1 MKLNLFLKPQKRA
14 EELADYLGRY
24 ISYFL
29 FLNLDFGVFFLCSF
43 RILRVVS
50 SMDENVPD
58 RDQRRPAPHRYPTRG
73 ACNDAGAHAVVS
85 GVRPVD
91 PEVQRS
97 KSPGGS
103 GTADRLSSGT
113 ATEVDRPDD
122 DDNGFGFFDGNTDG
136 TPAIPLGVPSVPSAP
151 VPSVVPTDSS
161 ALQMIAEVLS
171 RMQANDRSKGT
182 FDREQRQDRVA
193 KYLSKME
200 SGESIFVVI
209 ARFERIICQK
219 SIDKFDWIPL
229 FEKVLKGKWMHLY
242 STIEK
247 LCDDH

>member
-1 MKLNLFLKPQKRA
+1 MEAP
-14 EELADYLGRY
+14 EESGGTCRLLGP
-24 ISYFL
+24 IYFL
-29 FLNLDFGVFFLCSF
+29 LSFSQFRFWRVFFVCSF
-43 RILRVVS
+43 CILRVVS
-50 SMDENVPD
+50 SMDEYVPD

-73 ACNDAGAHAVVS
+73 TCNDAGAHAVVS

-103 GTADRLSSGT
+103 GTADRQSSGT
-113 ATEVDRPDD
+113 ATEVDRPDN
-122 DDNGFGFFDGNTDG
+122 DDNGFVFFYGNTDD
-136 TPAIPLGVPSVPSAP
+136 TPANPLGVPSAP
-151 VPSVVPTDSS
+151 APSVVPTDSS

-182 FDREQRQDRVA
+182 FDREQRLDRAA

-200 SGESIFVVI
+200 SGESIFIVI
-209 ARFERIICQK
+209 ARFERIMCQK

-229 FEKVLKGKWMHLY
+229 FEKVLRESG
-242 STIEK
+242 
-247 LCDDH
+247 

>member
-1 MKLNLFLKPQKRA
+1 MEAP
-14 EELADYLGRY
+14 EERERTCRLLGP
-24 ISYFL
+24 IYFL
-29 FLNLDFGVFFLCSF
+29 LSFSQFRFWRFFLFFFLCSF
-43 RILRVVS
+43 RILHVVS

-73 ACNDAGAHAVVS
+73 ACNDAGAHPVVS

-97 KSPGGS
+97 KSPGRS
-103 GTADRLSSGT
+103 GTADRQSSGT

-122 DDNGFGFFDGNTDG
+122 DDNRFGFFYGNTDS

-151 VPSVVPTDSS
+151 ALSVVPTDSS

-182 FDREQRQDRVA
+182 FDREQRLDRVA

-209 ARFERIICQK
+209 ARLECIMRQK

-229 FEKVLKGKWMHLY
+229 FE
-242 STIEK
+242 
-247 LCDDH
+247 